1 MLTRKAF
8 LKMAGL
14 SSAAFMTIGAG
25 VKSAQA
31 QAGSLVSQIAG
42 GGAARKIWVEAR
54 NRPWYRTTKARNITL
69 LLPHRP
75 RPGDLLTICLGFSTN
90 PGPVNTPSGW
100 ERVQGVMGQ
109 SPDATAFQK
118 RSDGTERKVTITWS
132 NESQAAGWYG
142 VGGQLAGTGVASD
155 VSVKATS
162 EGAVTSLSTG
172 TLPEARSDGYATVFG
187 VIAAGENVGES
198 PSFTNGF
205 NMLRVIGPEV
215 STSQTGI
222 PTLVVGGR
230 EYSAGDVLST
240 TLRWGS
246 ASTAAVCLMTSRLRN
261 TTGVLPDAADSLP
274 QNTGVQIHVGFL
286 DTAYESQWDK
296 IVPQVEKLGVRF
308 FRAGVGGWPERMED
322 RAYEK
327 IGDMR
332 GIGVNIMGIF
342 DPNAPGSTIDKMNGA
357 LIDRI
362 CGYLDNNPP
371 ESWGGPNEPNN
382 PGGGGWVADTRAY
395 QEALYRAV
403 KDSVIGSQVP
413 VQGPGFS
420 NVGDPASDV
429 GNLSEF
435 IDQNDFHPYASGRQP
450 DDKFLDVGNRSK
462 LYAAEP
468 VAPSEPMVA
477 SECGYHTALDQTPGA
492 GQEPVSEAVAAKYI
506 PRMVMEMYRR
516 RIICSIYELMD
527 DPEEGNQLPQEQ
539 RFGLLNPDATP
550 KPAYDSLRRLLNL
563 LADKGGQPDLEP
575 LEYNIYGNEAYIHSH
590 LFQKSSGAYY
600 LVLWQERPS
609 WDTKTRMPINVPEK
623 SVNIRLSYAHDAKVY
638 RTLDRGYPVKTS
650 TGVKVVQVNVP
661 DSVVVVE
668 LVRSGV

>member
-1 MLTRKAF
+1 MTGLLTRKAF
-8 LKMAGL
+8 LKTAGL
-14 SSAAFMTIGAG
+14 ASAALVALG
-25 VKSAQA
+25 VTVRAFQTQDKPPTTP
-31 QAGSLVSQIAG
+31 VAG

-54 NRPWYRTTKARNITL
+54 NRPWRNTTKARNITL

-118 RSDGTERKVTITWS
+118 RSDGTERKVTITWA
-132 NESQAAGWYG
+132 NESQTAGWYG

-155 VSVKATS
+155 VSAKATS

-172 TLPEARSDGYATVFG
+172 TPPEARSDGYATVFG
-187 VIAAGENVGES
+187 VIVAGENVGES

-205 NMLRVIGPEV
+205 NMLRVIGPEA
-215 STSQTGI
+215 STSQIGI

-261 TTGVLPDAADSLP
+261 ATGVLPDAADSLP

-296 IVPQVEKLGVRF
+296 IVPQVEKLGIRF
-308 FRAGVGGWPERMED
+308 FRAGVGGWPEWMDD
-322 RAYEK
+322 RIYEK

-332 GIGVNIMGIF
+332 RIGVNIMGIF
-342 DPNAPGSTIDKMNGA
+342 DPNAPGSKIDKMNGA

-362 CGYLDNNPP
+362 CSHLDNNPP
-371 ESWGGPNEPNN
+371 KSWGGPNEPNN
-382 PGGGGWVADTRAY
+382 PGGSWIADTRAY

-403 KDSVIGSQVP
+403 KDSAIGSRAP
-413 VQGPGFS
+413 VRGPGFS

-429 GNLSEF
+429 GNLSAF

-462 LYAAEP
+462 LYAVEP
-468 VAPSEPMVA
+468 IGPSKPMVA
-477 SECGYHTALDQTPGA
+477 SECGYHTAIDQAPGV
-492 GQEPVSEAVAAKYI
+492 GQDPVSETVAAKYI

-527 DPEEGNQLPQEQ
+527 DPEEGNQLPQE
-539 RFGLLNPDATP
+539 RHFGLLNPDATP

-563 LADKGGQPDLEP
+563 LADKGGQPNLEP

-590 LFQKSSGAYY
+590 LFQKASGAYY

-609 WDTKTRMPINVPEK
+609 WNPETRRPINVPEK
-623 SVNIRLSYAHDAKVY
+623 SVNIRLAHAHDAKIY
-638 RTLDRGYPVKTS
+638 CTMDKDYPVKTS
-650 TGVKVVQVNVP
+650 TGMKVVQVSVP

-668 LVRSGV
+668 LMRA